1 MEGKQWNPSGVPAI
15 TDGIFSFLPFPNFFT
30 QWNEIQK
37 HYYTSEEK
45 GKKSVCVE
53 DAGFKIFMLFKRFNL
68 LCPFHPGGEGKSIL
82 KSHFLKLP
90 LK

>member
-45 GKKSVCVE
+45 GKKVFVSKMLDLKFLCYLK
-53 DAGFKIFMLFKRFNL
+53 DLIFYALSTQVGRVKVSWKVTF
-68 LCPFHPGGEGKSIL
+68 
-82 KSHFLKLP
+82 
-90 LK
+90 